1 MKMIQL
7 IPIIALSL
15 IACEGKNMQRAPRQ
29 NFSFTKR
36 MQGVDEKTLEYQM
49 EMALL
54 ITDDDKCYQEVEKLL
69 KQGANPNKMTGQFKW
84 IDTNPLWRVEGD
96 KKLVELFLQYGA
108 DVKNR
113 PYVANIVSC
122 KILADKNPKKNGLIF
137 ILNTHRFLYMMRV
150 MFLIL

>member
-1 MKMIQL
+1 MIQL

-69 KQGANPNKMTGQFKW
+69 K
-84 IDTNPLWRVEGD
+84 I
-96 KKLVELFLQYGA
+96 
-108 DVKNR
+108 
-113 PYVANIVSC
+113 I
-122 KILADKNPKKNGLIF
+122 
-137 ILNTHRFLYMMRV
+137 
-150 MFLIL
+150 